1 MVLTERTCRHQ
12 LSQILKGLRPPENRE
27 RTKVKPGPVTY
38 LHILKVILSFPVTQV
53 EGFYVTLVKSEFLI
67 INREGNDTV

>member
-12 LSQILKGLRPPENRE
+12 LSQILKGLRPPENRI
-27 RTKVKPGPVTY
+27 RTKVKPGPVAY